1 MARRGD
7 VEKGEASRKRL
18 RVLESERA
26 KKKARPTE
34 NISKLSRKRAWSEVT
49 ETECLNDDQDSSK
62 RKVLRV
68 GSVKKHSGQGDKLV
82 EDYGSRGS
90 ESNTQESVSPSRETG
105 VAQEPDLPQRKWKR
119 THKVA
124 HLGGLE
130 SNSGP
135 SGSCLRGA
143 SGDHQDASEE
153 HLGPRSVVDEKKEGK
168 QKQSRENEVVRTVLQ
183 TVHLEESRVG
193 ASKHSIAEHEESSID
208 LENESADVV
217 SSLEE
222 TALNGRGRKRRE
234 ADLGEGSPARR
245 SEKKLRIDVAGAEGF
260 RRSGEHGTGSFAAA
274 HTGTWRRLK
283 RHNHE
288 NSGAASEDMRVS
300 ISEAWKRLR
309 DWKDTETSGSSVN
322 GDSDRDLSMHSCP
335 SIPERI
341 QGRSKKARYESP
353 LPSVGRKWKRHNREK
368 KQSSS
373 SKRQRDGNGCESSDS
388 SGSDMAQSSY
398 LHNRKFKRPRHENL
412 MSVQGRSLRR
422 QSRGVEEARKRSRKR
437 SHGDASERSS
447 KWPRK

>member
-1 MARRGD
+1 MARSGD

-18 RVLESERA
+18 RLPESERA
-26 KKKARPTE
+26 KKKSRPTE

-49 ETECLNDDQDSSK
+49 ETEYLNEDQVSPK

-68 GSVKKHSGQGDKLV
+68 GFLKKHSGEGDKLV
-82 EDYGSRGS
+82 EDRGSRGS
-90 ESNTQESVSPSRETG
+90 EPNTQESVNASRETG

-119 THKVA
+119 SPKVA

-153 HLGPRSVVDEKKEGK
+153 HLGRRSAADEEREGK
-168 QKQSRENEVVRTVLQ
+168 QIQGRENEVVRKVLQ

-193 ASKHSIAEHEESSID
+193 ANKHSIAEHEESSID
-208 LENESADVV
+208 LESGSADIV

-222 TALNGRGRKRRE
+222 TALNGRDRKRRE
-234 ADLGEGSPARR
+234 GDLGEGSPPRR
-245 SEKKLRIDVAGAEGF
+245 SEKKLRIDVAGAEGSQ
-260 RRSGEHGTGSFAAA
+260 RSGEHGTGGTVA
-274 HTGTWRRLK
+274 HTNTWKRLK
-283 RHNHE
+283 RHNKE
-288 NSGAASEDMRVS
+288 NSAAASEDMRVS

-322 GDSDRDLSMHSCP
+322 GDSDSDLSMHSCP
-335 SIPERI
+335 TIPERI
-341 QGRSKKARYESP
+341 EGRSKKARYESP

-368 KQSSS
+368 RQSSS
-373 SKRQRDGNGCESSDS
+373 SKRQRDGNGCESSGS

-398 LHNRKFKRPRHENL
+398 LHNRKWKRPRHENL

-422 QSRGVEEARKRSRKR
+422 QSGDGAEARKRSRKR
-437 SHGDASERSS
+437 VQGDASERSS